1 MKSVKSDPDVNL
13 IMNKCFR
20 KLSQNGV
27 FIKKIL
33 QLVDTTYEP
42 TQYLEDVILLSQFGP
57 RNNVTTKKNKP
68 KQVNKTQITF
78 VTKGTSTFN
87 WRAVI
92 TDTCKLVF

>member
-42 TQYLEDVILLSQFGP
+42 TQYLEDVILLS
-57 RNNVTTKKNKP
+57 
-68 KQVNKTQITF
+68 
-78 VTKGTSTFN
+78 
-87 WRAVI
+87 
-92 TDTCKLVF
+92 